1 MATLSK
7 INVNNKKWEMIERH
21 RALRAELRKKAK
33 STTAS
38 DEERDAARLKLQKLP
53 RNSCMTRGRNRCEL
67 TGRPRAYIRKF
78 HLCRIKFREMA
89 LQGLLPG
96 VIKASW

>member
-7 INVNNKKWEMIERH
+7 INVGNRKWKMIENH

-33 STTAS
+33 SLTIS

-67 TGRPRAYIRKF
+67 TGRPRAYLRKF
-78 HLCRIKFREMA
+78 HLCRMKFREMA

-96 VIKASW
+96 VLKASW